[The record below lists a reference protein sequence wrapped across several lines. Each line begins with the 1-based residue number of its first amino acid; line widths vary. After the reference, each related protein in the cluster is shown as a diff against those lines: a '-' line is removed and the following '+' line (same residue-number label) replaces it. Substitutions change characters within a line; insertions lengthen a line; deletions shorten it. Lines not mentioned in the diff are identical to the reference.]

1 MYASMVG
8 FGSDRDLL
16 EFDDQA
22 QIEHAPDVGA
32 IFDS

>member
-1 MYASMVG
+1 MVG
-8 FGSDRDLL
+8 FGTDRDLL

-32 IFDS
+32 LFEG